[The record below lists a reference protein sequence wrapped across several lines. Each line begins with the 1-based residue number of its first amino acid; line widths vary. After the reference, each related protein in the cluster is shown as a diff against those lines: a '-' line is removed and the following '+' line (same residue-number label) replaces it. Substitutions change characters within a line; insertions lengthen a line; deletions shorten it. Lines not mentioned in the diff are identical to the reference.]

1 MNVKDIMSTHPIL
14 VKPSTTI
21 QEAAAYMARE
31 GIGFLLA
38 GADDELK
45 GTLTD
50 RDIVLRAVATGKDI
64 ENTTVADIL
73 TDDLLYCTE
82 DQGVEEVARNMGE
95 KQIRRLPVV
104 NAQKR
109 LVGVVSLGDI
119 AKHLQPE
126 TAGKVLRDI
135 SMKFSGH

>member
-1 MNVKDIMSTHPIL
+1 MNIKDIMSNNPVL
-14 VKPSTTI
+14 VKPTTSVKD
-21 QEAAAYMARE
+21 AAAYMTRE

-50 RDIVLRAVATGKDI
+50 RDIVVRAVATGKDL

-73 TDDLLYCTE
+73 TDDLLYCRE

-95 KQIRRLPVV
+95 QQIRRLPVV

-126 TAGKVLRDI
+126 TVGKVLRDI